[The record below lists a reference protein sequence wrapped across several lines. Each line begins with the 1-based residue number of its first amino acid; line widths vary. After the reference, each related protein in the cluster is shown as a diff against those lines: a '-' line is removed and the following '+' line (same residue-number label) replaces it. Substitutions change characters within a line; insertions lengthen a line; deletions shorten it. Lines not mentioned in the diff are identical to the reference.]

1 MTRTFLTHKQLRSA
15 YFNLKR
21 NLAYLFVFEQYPDL
35 NIPNTTNLLD
45 GMFAGLKRH
54 LACHNGMSKENKIM
68 FVKDY
73 FSIKP

>member
-1 MTRTFLTHKQLRSA
+1 M
-15 YFNLKR
+15 
-21 NLAYLFVFEQYPDL
+21 FVFEQYPDL